1 MKNNLLNP
9 YVRGL
14 ADGANDALHINAERM
29 RTPSVEPDVGMFL
42 EFFYGEYKARDY
54 IGAGL
59 RHRCIHEI
67 YA

>member
-42 EFFYGEYKARDY
+42 EFF
-54 IGAGL
+54 L
-59 RHRCIHEI
+59 RGVQSQRL
-67 YA
+67 YWSWAAA

>member
-14 ADGANDALHINAERM
+14 ADGGANDALHINAERM

-42 EFFYGEYKARDY
+42 EFF
-54 IGAGL
+54 L
-59 RHRCIHEI
+59 RGGVQSQRL
-67 YA
+67 YWSWAAA